1 MATGALE
8 LKKAIYEAAKSTFP
22 DTLVS
27 WGYSNDFERKNV
39 FLEEVIWEN
48 TEWGPQGGNR
58 PSRTETV
65 NVKIYFGVIEAGAK
79 SHEVEEDAFNMMDTL
94 ETALRDD
101 PTLSGKAIQIALVP
115 DRVDSG
121 TNDNGASCLIEA
133 SVRAVMRI

>member
-1 MATGALE
+1 MATAALE
-8 LKKAIYEAAKSTFP
+8 LKKAIFNTATDTFP

-27 WGYSNDFERKNV
+27 WGYTDKFERKNI

-48 TEWGPQGGNR
+48 TDWAALGGQR
-58 PSRTETV
+58 PSRNETV

-94 ETALRDD
+94 ETALREN
-101 PTLSGKAIQIALVP
+101 PTLSGKAISVALVP

-121 TNDNGASCLIEA
+121 NTDNGASCLIEA